1 MLRINVTFS
10 PRILALLDAEVKAL
24 ELNRSELLRR
34 ILDER
39 YDAIKND
46 SESHYD

>member
-1 MLRINVTFS
+1 MLRINIVLT
-10 PRILALLDAEVKAL
+10 PRILALLDAEVSDL

-39 YDAIKND
+39 YDEKKD